1 MSEKMKKSPP
11 KTPSRSAKYI
21 PVTRPTL
28 EAFSAYVPLFRKTMT
43 SGMLTTHVHVREFE
57 KKTARYLGVKH
68 CVAVSSCTS
77 GLMLALKGLGLR
89 GEVIIPSFTFSA
101 SGHALIWNGLTPV
114 FADIN
119 PRTYTIDPKSVQKL
133 ITPKTSAIL
142 ATHVFGAVCDV
153 KKLEALAKKYT
164 LKLIFDAAHAFGS
177 TYGKRHAGS
186 FGDAEVFSC
195 SPIKLLTAGEGGIV
209 ATNNDEL
216 AQFVRLGRNYGDDG
230 TNNTLFVGLSARM
243 SELHAAIGLR
253 SFAKLPTN
261 LGNRRAKAAY
271 MISKLTEIE
280 PGLRFQVIPRGST
293 TTYYILSVYIDSDTL
308 GYTRDQ
314 LFDFF
319 AEHHIAT
326 RKYFYPPLHRQTAY
340 RQFAKK
346 RTLLPVTDDVA
357 ERVLSLPLYSHIPK
371 KDMDRVIAVFR
382 KFTDNNKAPTI

>member
-1 MSEKMKKSPP
+1 
-11 KTPSRSAKYI
+11 
-21 PVTRPTL
+21 
-28 EAFSAYVPLFRKTMT
+28 
-43 SGMLTTHVHVREFE
+43 
-57 KKTARYLGVKH
+57 
-68 CVAVSSCTS
+68 
-77 GLMLALKGLGLR
+77 MLALKGLGLR